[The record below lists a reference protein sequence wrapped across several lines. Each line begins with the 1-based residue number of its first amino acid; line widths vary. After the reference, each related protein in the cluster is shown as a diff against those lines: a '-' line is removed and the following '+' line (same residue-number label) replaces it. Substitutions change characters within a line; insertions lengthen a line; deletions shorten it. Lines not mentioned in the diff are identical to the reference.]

1 MQVFKELNL
10 PQQLS
15 TSLAVV
21 VILVIILNEIE
32 RIITDRVKDRQ
43 RQKTLL
49 NVVYLFRQLG
59 CIALLVLIICLNMFT
74 YGKWV

>member
-15 TSLAVV
+15 TSLTVV
-21 VILVIILNEIE
+21 VILVIVLNELE
-32 RIITDRVKDRQ
+32 RIITDRVRDRQ
-43 RQKTLL
+43 GQKTLL
-49 NVVYLFRQLG
+49 NVVYLLRQLG
-59 CIALLVLIICLNMFT
+59 CVALLVLIICLNMFT

>member
-1 MQVFKELNL
+1 MQIFKELNL

-15 TSLAVV
+15 TSLTVV
-21 VILVIILNEIE
+21 VILVIVLNELE

-49 NVVYLFRQLG
+49 NIVYLLRQLG
-59 CIALLVLIICLNMFT
+59 CVALLV
-74 YGKWV
+74 

>member
-15 TSLAVV
+15 TSLTVV
-21 VILVIILNEIE
+21 VILVIVLNELE
-32 RIITDRVKDRQ
+32 RIITDRVRDRQ

-49 NVVYLFRQLG
+49 NVVYLLRQLG
-59 CIALLVLIICLNMFT
+59 CVALFVLIICLNMFT

>member
-15 TSLAVV
+15 TSLTVV
-21 VILVIILNEIE
+21 VILVIILNELE
-32 RIITDRVKDRQ
+32 RIITDKVKDRQ
-43 RQKTLL
+43 KQKTLL
-49 NVVYLFRQLG
+49 GVVYLFRQLG

>member
-15 TSLAVV
+15 TSLTVV

-32 RIITDRVKDRQ
+32 RLITDRIKDRQ

-49 NVVYLFRQLG
+49 GMVYLLRQLG
-59 CIALLVLIICLNMFT
+59 CVALLVLVICLNMFT

>member
-15 TSLAVV
+15 TSLTVV
-21 VILVIILNEIE
+21 VILVIVLNELE
-32 RIITDRVKDRQ
+32 RIITDRVRDRQ

-49 NVVYLFRQLG
+49 NIVYLLRQL
-59 CIALLVLIICLNMFT
+59 CCVALLVLIICLNMFT